1 MTDTEKTR
9 MKKILIIL
17 LAALSVLC
25 VFTSCSD
32 GSSKAAEKAEEK
44 TTVYYTVTFKTGID
58 TTVEAQKVVSGAKA
72 TAPDTSSF
80 TKEGYE
86 FEGWLLDGD
95 EYDFNA
101 PVTKDIVL
109 VAKWATKCTVVFL
122 DVDGETAICD
132 VQIVDYMVKAT
143 KPADPVKAGYTF
155 VKWVERD
162 RAEYNF
168 ERPVWNTYLELF
180 AVWEANEYTVTYDAN
195 GATVSTA
202 VPSGD
207 KYTYGD
213 SFKASGITAS
223 GFSKVGCIFK
233 GWALS
238 KDGEVAYKP
247 GDDVTGEPNNMTLYA
262 VWEDPEY
269 ETYSTGP
276 TGGTIIAVNS
286 DTSSTATWKY
296 IEAAS
301 QNLSGAY
308 CFGYKRDEP
317 DTANQA
323 VGTTAAEIGAG
334 KTNTEKLVNEMGE
347 EAPIYA
353 NSETVSVPTSGGEG
367 TEAKR
372 WDTKGVYAA
381 RACMDYSMEK
391 DGNTYDDWYL
401 PSEGE
406 LKTVIPSYVSTG
418 YYITSTEVD
427 ATNCKMLLFFGRH
440 EESGIEFPA
449 NRKSEADSK
458 EKSYTCYVL
467 PVRYI

>member
-1 MTDTEKTR
+1 

-17 LAALSVLC
+17 LAVLSMLC

-44 TTVYYTVTFKTGID
+44 TPVYYSVTFKTGID

-109 VAKWATKCTVVFL
+109 VAKWTTKCTVVFL

-155 VKWVERD
+155 VKWVERN

-195 GATVSTA
+195 GATVSSS

-207 KYTYGD
+207 KYTYGN
-213 SFKASGITAS
+213 SFKASGIVTS

-262 VWEDPEY
+262 VWEDPG
-269 ETYSTGP
+269 YSIRSIGP
-276 TGGTIIAVNS
+276 TGGTIIAVNE
-286 DTSSTATWKY
+286 DTSSDATWKY
-296 IEAAS
+296 IEAAPAVIGS
-301 QNLSGAY
+301 Y
-308 CFGYKRDEP
+308 CFGYKRDVP
-317 DTANQA
+317 DTENQP
-323 VGTTAAEIGAG
+323 VGTTAADIGAG
-334 KTNTEKLVNEMGE
+334 KANTEKLVREMGE
-347 EAPIYA
+347 ETPVYA
-353 NSETVSVPTSGGEG
+353 ESETVPVHTSGGAGATAE
-367 TEAKR
+367 R
-372 WDTKGVYAA
+372 CDTKGVYAA
-381 RACMDYSMEK
+381 RACMDYSLNK

-401 PSEGE
+401 PSSGE
-406 LKTVIPSYVSTG
+406 LLDQRTG
-418 YYITSTEVD
+418 YPRNIKTGLYITSTEI
-427 ATNCKMLLFFGRH
+427 N
-440 EESGIEFPA
+440 EEKCRLAFYVAGYTDSTGIPIPEWM
-449 NRKSEADSK
+449 DSQEK
-458 EKSYTCYVL
+458 DKSYMGYVL

>member
-25 VFTSCSD
+25 AFTSCSD
-32 GSSKAAEKAEEK
+32 GSSKAAEKAAEK

-58 TTVEAQKVVSGAKA
+58 TTVEPQKVVSGAKA
-72 TAPDTSSF
+72 AAPDTSSF

-202 VPSGD
+202 VPASD

-247 GDDVTGEPNNMTLYA
+247 GDEVTGQPNNMTLYA
-262 VWEDPEY
+262 VWEDPGY
-269 ETYSTGP
+269 SIRSTGP
-276 TGGTIIAVNS
+276 TGGKIIAVNE

-296 IEAAS
+296 IEAAPS
-301 QNLSGAY
+301 PLSSNY
-308 CFGYKRDEP
+308 CFGYKRILDGE
-317 DTANQA
+317 NQKIDA
-323 VGTTAAEIGAG
+323 TSSAIGSG
-334 KTNTEKLVNEMGE
+334 KTNTENLVTAMGDK
-347 EAPIYA
+347 APIYEK
-353 NSETVSVPTSGGEG
+353 SEIASLDTSGSSSTAGIPYN
-367 TEAKR
+367 TES
-372 WDTKGVYAA
+372 VYAA
-381 RACMDYSMEK
+381 KACMDYSMEK
-391 DGNTYDDWYL
+391 DGTSYDDWYL
-401 PSEGE
+401 PSVYEFSNTFITYE
-406 LKTVIPSYVSTG
+406 IDTG
-418 YYITSTEVD
+418 WYITSTEES
-427 ATNCKMLLFFGRH
+427 ATLCQMVLFVQQTIDGVNPIIPKWRTDTQ
-440 EESGIEFPA
+440 A
-449 NRKSEADSK
+449 
-458 EKSYTCYVL
+458 KSYYAHVW